1 MSSDQRSGR
10 NGRGTK
16 RAAVGGSII
25 LIFIEQQSVV
35 VLLESLHAWKQQGME
50 WMHVPLQ
57 HTLYAEKPSTPTAFQ
72 SHGSG
77 GWAGLDWP
85 GSGLNGRIFRP
96 TAPNLLDFFPPM
108 QGKN

>member
-1 MSSDQRSGR
+1 MSSDQDLAETAVAPSGQR
-10 NGRGTK
+10 W
-16 RAAVGGSII
+16 VEI